1 MLAVADAFT
10 TDGVSLHL
18 GMQKPKAPSSLPSS
32 SVHYID
38 ALKAA
43 MRSADDLH
51 VTLHA
56 SPDDDALNIY
66 VQPLPPHRLHAKAL
80 HKRVVQGP
88 FGTVGVDEH

>member
-18 GMQKPKAPSSLPSS
+18 GMQKPKAPSSQPSS

-51 VTLHA
+51 VIGSRCADQH
-56 SPDDDALNIY
+56 PRPVPRPVCVGI
-66 VQPLPPHRLHAKAL
+66 PLGIWYPGLF
-80 HKRVVQGP
+80 VS
-88 FGTVGVDEH
+88 E